1 MKLFQKIDKRI
12 IFGSLAIMLAAL
24 FWSLDGIFI
33 RPKFYDLP
41 ATLVVFLE
49 HLLGFIVLSPFIILS
64 WHKIKQLSWKSWS
77 AIVWVSI
84 FGGVIGTITIT
95 KAFFA
100 AIYGETTFATVILL
114 QKLQPFFA
122 LIMAAIILKE
132 KLSKRFYFW
141 AVLAVIAGYVLAFG
155 KSGLNILEI
164 DIWHHAA
171 FYAFIAA
178 FSFGSSTVFGK
189 RIVNH
194 LNFKSTAALR
204 FGITTLIVFVIVL
217 FTGDIYKVNNL
228 TTTHWNLLI
237 LIVFTS
243 GAMAMFFYYMGLRR
257 VPASIATILE
267 LFWPFSAIILDYLI
281 NKNVLNTVQIFA
293 ALILLICFYQIIGEG
308 RLKGLT
314 FKAKVV
320 KGKGR
325 GRKLGFPTA
334 NLDKYDFDISHGVY
348 LVETSYN
355 EKKYKSLMHFG
366 FIETFDEAPR
376 LEIYIGNFKEDI
388 YGKELEVK
396 ILKRVRDIKKFEN
409 VEELKEQIK
418 KDLKLVEK

>member
-1 MKLFQKIDKRI
+1 MKLFQKPDKRI
-12 IFGSLAIMLAAL
+12 IFGALAIMLAAL
-24 FWSLDGIFI
+24 FWSFDGIFI
-33 RPKFYDLP
+33 RPKFYELS

-49 HLLGFIVLSPFIILS
+49 HLFGFVVLSPFIVLS
-64 WHKIKQLSWKSWS
+64 WHKIRKLSLKSWG
-77 AIVWVSI
+77 AILWVCI

-141 AVLAVIAGYVLAFG
+141 AVLAVIAGYFLAFG
-155 KSGLNILEI
+155 KYGLHLSEI
-164 DIWHHAA
+164 NLFHHAA
-171 FYAFIAA
+171 FYSLIAA

-204 FGITTLIVFVIVL
+204 FGITTFILLIIIL
-217 FTGDIYKVNNL
+217 FTGDIHKVSNL
-228 TTTHWNLLI
+228 TTTHWNFLI

-243 GAMAMFFYYMGLRR
+243 GAMAMFFYYFGLRR

-267 LFWPFSAIILDYLI
+267 MFWPFSAVILDYLI
-281 NKNVLNTVQIFA
+281 NKNILNTVQIVA
-293 ALILLICFYQIIGEG
+293 AVVLFICFYQVVGEG
-308 RLKGLT
+308 KLKGLT
-314 FKAKVV
+314 FKAKVM

-325 GRKLGFPTA
+325 GRRLGFPTA
-334 NLDKYDFDISHGVY
+334 NLDRKDFDIPHGVY
-348 LVETSYN
+348 LVKAKYN
-355 EKKYKSLMHFG
+355 GKKYKSLMHFG
-366 FIETFDEAPR
+366 FVETFDEAPR
-376 LEIYIGNFKEDI
+376 LEIYIGNFKGDI
-388 YGKELEVK
+388 YGKELKVK
-396 ILKRVRDIKKFEN
+396 ILKRVRDVKKFET

-418 KDLKLVEK
+418 EDLKLVR